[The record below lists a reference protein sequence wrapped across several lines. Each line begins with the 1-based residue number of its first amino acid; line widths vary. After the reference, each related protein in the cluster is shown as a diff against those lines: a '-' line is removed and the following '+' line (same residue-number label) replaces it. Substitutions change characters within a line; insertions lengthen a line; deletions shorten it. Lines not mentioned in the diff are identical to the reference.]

1 MLDIV
6 PSCNP
11 VQYQGK
17 LVLQTWENGGRLIL
31 GPILTRPKLLFWGS
45 DLVERPKSL
54 KKNFMY
60 PNNGQVTNLRKRFL
74 QWVCNSIGLVI
85 HG

>member
-17 LVLQTWENGGRLIL
+17 LILQSWENGENLIL
-31 GPILTRPKLLFWGS
+31 GPILTRPKLLSWGS

-60 PNNGQVTNLRKRFL
+60 PNNGQVTNWKKKVFTM
-74 QWVCNSIGLVI
+74 SM
-85 HG
+85 